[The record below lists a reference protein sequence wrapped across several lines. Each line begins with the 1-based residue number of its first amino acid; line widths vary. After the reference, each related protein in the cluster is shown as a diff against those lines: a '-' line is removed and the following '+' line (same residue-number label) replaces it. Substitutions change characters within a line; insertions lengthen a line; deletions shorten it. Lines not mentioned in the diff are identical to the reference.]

1 MTENKKRNLYY
12 CLFDWANS
20 PFSTIVITFV
30 FSSYFT
36 NTIAQ
41 NKIIGTSLWG
51 WSIALSGIVIALLCP
66 YLGYMAD
73 KNKSLSR
80 KFLILSTL
88 TVVICSF
95 SLWFAEEN
103 INIFLFL
110 GIIIIAN
117 IFFEIGQTF
126 YNSQLINFRGRE
138 KYGEFSGKAWAFGYL
153 GGIFCLIIIL
163 ILFLIPDFSIFKLDQ
178 EDYEN
183 IRICGPL
190 VGLWFLIFSFP
201 FLLNCKNDKSSSNRS
216 YLFSSFL
223 KNLKILSK
231 DRNKLTFLISRM
243 LYTDGLI
250 TLFSFGGIYATG
262 TFDFNFNEIIIFGVV
277 INITAALGAYVFGFL
292 EDKIGIKKVIII
304 SLTFLILLCL
314 LILFVKSKVYFW
326 IFGSALGLF
335 IGSIQSS
342 SRTALIGLSNSN
354 NINSLFGVYATSGK
368 ITNFL
373 GPFLVATFT
382 SIFSSQKAGMATIL
396 IFLILGLLLF
406 SKVKL

>member
-1 MTENKKRNLYY
+1 MKKSNLKSLYY
-12 CLFDWANS
+12 YLFDWGNS

-36 NTIAQ
+36 NTIAS

-51 WSIALSGIVIALLCP
+51 WTIALAGLLIALLCP
-66 YLGYMAD
+66 YLGYVAD
-73 KNKSLSR
+73 NKKSFS
-80 KFLILSTL
+80 KKILIASTMI
-88 TVVICSF
+88 VVLFSF
-95 SLWFAEEN
+95 SLWFAEKN
-103 INIFLFL
+103 INIFVFL
-110 GIIIIAN
+110 GIIMLAN

-126 YNSQLINFRGRE
+126 YNSQLINFKGNK
-138 KYGEFSGKAWAFGYL
+138 KYGEFSGKAWASGYL

-163 ILFLIPDFSIFKLDQ
+163 IFFLIPEQSLFELNEKK
-178 EDYEN
+178 YEN

-201 FLLNCKNDKSSSNRS
+201 FLLHCKGSKLSSNRK
-216 YLFSSFL
+216 YLFSDFL
-223 KNLKILSK
+223 KNLKTISK
-231 DRNKLTFLISRM
+231 DKNKLKFFVSRM

-262 TFDFNFNEIIIFGVV
+262 TFDFSFNDIIIFGIT
-277 INITAALGAYVFGFL
+277 INITAALGAYAFGFI

-304 SLTFLILLCL
+304 SLTFLILICL
-314 LILFVKSKVYFW
+314 LILIIKSKVYFW
-326 IFGSALGLF
+326 IFGSMLGLF

-342 SRTALIGLSNSN
+342 SRTALISLSNQN

-382 SIFSSQKAGMATIL
+382 SIFASQKAGMATIL
-396 IFLILGLLLF
+396 IFLLLGLLLF
-406 SKVKL
+406 SRVRL

>member
-12 CLFDWANS
+12 YLFDWANS

>member
-1 MTENKKRNLYY
+1 MKMTENKKRNLYY
-12 CLFDWANS
+12 YLFDWANS

-126 YNSQLINFRGRE
+126 YNSQLINFRGRK

-231 DRNKLTFLISRM
+231 DRNKLTFL
-243 LYTDGLI
+243 
-250 TLFSFGGIYATG
+250 
-262 TFDFNFNEIIIFGVV
+262 NF
-277 INITAALGAYVFGFL
+277 
-292 EDKIGIKKVIII
+292 
-304 SLTFLILLCL
+304 
-314 LILFVKSKVYFW
+314 
-326 IFGSALGLF
+326 
-335 IGSIQSS
+335 
-342 SRTALIGLSNSN
+342 
-354 NINSLFGVYATSGK
+354 
-368 ITNFL
+368 
-373 GPFLVATFT
+373 
-382 SIFSSQKAGMATIL
+382 
-396 IFLILGLLLF
+396 
-406 SKVKL
+406 

>member
-1 MTENKKRNLYY
+1 
-12 CLFDWANS
+12 
-20 PFSTIVITFV
+20 
-30 FSSYFT
+30 
-36 NTIAQ
+36 
-41 NKIIGTSLWG
+41 
-51 WSIALSGIVIALLCP
+51 
-66 YLGYMAD
+66 
-73 KNKSLSR
+73 
-80 KFLILSTL
+80 
-88 TVVICSF
+88 
-95 SLWFAEEN
+95 
-103 INIFLFL
+103 
-110 GIIIIAN
+110 
-117 IFFEIGQTF
+117 
-126 YNSQLINFRGRE
+126 
-138 KYGEFSGKAWAFGYL
+138 
-153 GGIFCLIIIL
+153 
-163 ILFLIPDFSIFKLDQ
+163 
-178 EDYEN
+178 
-183 IRICGPL
+183 
-190 VGLWFLIFSFP
+190 
-201 FLLNCKNDKSSSNRS
+201 
-216 YLFSSFL
+216 
-223 KNLKILSK
+223 
-231 DRNKLTFLISRM
+231 M

>member
-126 YNSQLINFRGRE
+126 YNSQLINFRGRK